1 MSDLRRRF
9 GNLVAAQR
17 RRAGLS
23 RAELASR
30 ADLSLDMLTKVER
43 GATGASFDSIERLAG
58 ALEVDPSV
66 LFGLAEAGGGREAAL
81 LQSLVAELARLD
93 ERRLAW
99 VAEIIS
105 VALRAP

>member
-23 RAELASR
+23 RSELASR

-43 GATGASFDSIERLAG
+43 GATGASFDTIERLAR
-58 ALEVDPSV
+58 ALSVDPSV
-66 LFGLAEAGGGREAAL
+66 LFGHAEAGSGHDAAP
-81 LQSLVAELARLD
+81 LQSLIAELARLD
-93 ERRLAW
+93 DKRLAW
-99 VAEIIS
+99 IS
-105 VALRAP
+105 ELVSTALRAP